1 VQEYP
6 LGIQERHKNTKDLD
20 RKTTILRI
28 AIGVALIVV
37 PLLVILAIAF
47 LR

>member
-1 VQEYP
+1 MSEN
-6 LGIQERHKNTKDLD
+6 KNTKDLD

-28 AIGVALIVV
+28 VIGVALIVV
-37 PLLVILAIAF
+37 PLLVILVMVF

>member
-1 VQEYP
+1 MSEN
-6 LGIQERHKNTKDLD
+6 KNTKDLD
-20 RKTTILRI
+20 RKTAILRI

-37 PLLVILAIAF
+37 PLLVILVMVF